1 MQLQQRYQILDVLGL
16 VREDKT
22 ALWTL
27 LDIVELVPAEEA
39 QVLTLLDKALLV
51 GEQRLLQ
58 VTDDAGLTKA
68 GTVEFDPLRK
78 CRAITEGEDIYRMK
92 LANLIGWK
100 YPAVTSDSS
109 DNTWF

>member
-16 VREDKT
+16 VREDKA

-27 LDIVELVPAEEA
+27 LDTVELVPAEEV
-39 QVLTLLDKALLV
+39 QVLALLEKALLV

-58 VTDDAGLTKA
+58 VTDDSGLTKA
-68 GTVEFDPLRK
+68 GSVEFDPLRK
-78 CRAITEGEDIYRMK
+78 CRAITEGEDIYRAK

-100 YPAVTSDSS
+100 YPAVSTDSS
-109 DNTWF
+109 DNIWF